1 MATTHSFPAVLA
13 AIQDSQYFQIELEDK
28 GIKGEADG
36 GYVHVRPRHTRK
48 PRRTFKTGFTE
59 LTQDQYQILLDFY
72 DLVGTYTKFA
82 YVNPTTL
89 VVHEVRFNKAFS
101 GKYKGMG
108 GRHLWN
114 VTDIELIE
122 V

>member
-1 MATTHSFPAVLA
+1 MATTKAFPAALA
-13 AIQDSQYFQIELEDK
+13 KVQDSQYFQIEVEDK
-28 GIKGEADG
+28 GLKGEADG

-59 LTQDQYQILLDFY
+59 LTQVEYQALLDFY

-82 YVNPTTL
+82 YVNPTTG
-89 VVHEVRFNKAFS
+89 VTHEVRFNKAFT